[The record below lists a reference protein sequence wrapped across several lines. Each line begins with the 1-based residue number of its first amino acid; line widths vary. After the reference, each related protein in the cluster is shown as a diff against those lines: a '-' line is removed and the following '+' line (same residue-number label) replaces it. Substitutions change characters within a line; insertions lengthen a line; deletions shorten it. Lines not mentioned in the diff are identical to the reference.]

1 MSIFGIAKRGFGA
14 IMKGGKKSPTISSVK
29 PSIHKTKKAQKTSE
43 MKIQFNKQKS
53 RTLSDRK
60 MGKKEP
66 TLTEYANRKLTTR
79 ERNEASKKMFDDAN
93 GRTKK
98 AEGGAITPKDIN
110 KNGKTDDFE
119 RARAKGMAKG
129 MGKQFRDSK
138 ADGGRLMKT
147 LKEAAKKAKDKRA
160 SDRMK
165 NSRPDKKSGSST
177 SDIFKSYGKYDGKE
191 VELKDGGKATHK
203 TKDGR
208 TVKKGLYYYMNRAKK
223 RGTSKPGKGSVTDKA
238 LRDSAKTAKKD

>member
-1 MSIFGIAKRGFGA
+1 MGLGAALRGFGA
-14 IMKGGKKSPTISSVK
+14 IMKGGKRSPTISSVK
-29 PSIHKTKKAQKTSE
+29 PSVHKTKRAQKDAR
-43 MKIQFNKQKS
+43 MKEQFDKQKS

-60 MGKKEP
+60 MGKKKM

-98 AEGGAITPKDIN
+98 ADGGPITPRDIN
-110 KNGKTDDFE
+110 KNDKKDGFE
-119 RARAKGMAKG
+119 IARAKGMAKG
-129 MGKQFRDSK
+129 MGREFK
-138 ADGGRLMKT
+138 A
-147 LKEAAKKAKDKRA
+147 
-160 SDRMK
+160 
-165 NSRPDKKSGSST
+165 
-177 SDIFKSYGKYDGKE
+177 
-191 VELKDGGKATHK
+191 KDGGKATYK

>member
-1 MSIFGIAKRGFGA
+1 MGLGAALRGFGA
-14 IMKGGKKSPTISSVK
+14 IMKGGKRSPTISSVK
-29 PSIHKTKKAQKTSE
+29 PSVHKTKKAQKDAR
-43 MKIQFNKQKS
+43 MKEQFDKQKN

-60 MGKKEP
+60 MGKKKM

-98 AEGGAITPKDIN
+98 AEGGAITPRDIN

-129 MGKQFRDSK
+129 MGRQFRDSK
-138 ADGGRLMKT
+138 A
-147 LKEAAKKAKDKRA
+147 
-160 SDRMK
+160 
-165 NSRPDKKSGSST
+165 
-177 SDIFKSYGKYDGKE
+177 
-191 VELKDGGKATHK
+191 DGGKATHK

-238 LRDSAKTAKKD
+238 LKQSAKTAKKD

>member
-1 MSIFGIAKRGFGA
+1 MGIGAALRGFGA

-29 PSIHKTKKAQKTSE
+29 PSVHTTKKDQKTSE

-60 MGKKEP
+60 MGKKEM
-66 TLTEYANRKLTTR
+66 TLTEYANR
-79 ERNEASKKMFDDAN
+79 
-93 GRTKK
+93 RTKK
-98 AEGGAITPKDIN
+98 ADGGPITPRDIN

-129 MGKQFRDSK
+129 MGRQFRDSK
-138 ADGGRLMKT
+138 A
-147 LKEAAKKAKDKRA
+147 
-160 SDRMK
+160 
-165 NSRPDKKSGSST
+165 
-177 SDIFKSYGKYDGKE
+177 
-191 VELKDGGKATHK
+191 DGGKATHK

-238 LRDSAKTAKKD
+238 LKQSAKTAKKD

>member
-1 MSIFGIAKRGFGA
+1 MSKYFKAYNAVKNLI
-14 IMKGGKKSPTISSVK
+14 KGSNTSPTISSVK
-29 PSIHKTKKAQKTSE
+29 PSVHKTKKAQKTAV
-43 MKIQFNKQKS
+43 MKEQFDKQKN

-98 AEGGAITPKDIN
+98 AEGGAITPRDIN

-129 MGKQFRDSK
+129 MGRQFRDSK
-138 ADGGRLMKT
+138 A
-147 LKEAAKKAKDKRA
+147 
-160 SDRMK
+160 
-165 NSRPDKKSGSST
+165 
-177 SDIFKSYGKYDGKE
+177 
-191 VELKDGGKATHK
+191 DGGKATHK

-238 LRDSAKTAKKD
+238 LKQSAKTAKKD

>member
-1 MSIFGIAKRGFGA
+1 MSKYFKAYNAVKNLI
-14 IMKGGKKSPTISSVK
+14 KGGNTSPTISSVK

-98 AEGGAITPKDIN
+98 AEGGAITPRDIN

-129 MGKQFRDSK
+129 MGRQFRDSK
-138 ADGGRLMKT
+138 A
-147 LKEAAKKAKDKRA
+147 
-160 SDRMK
+160 
-165 NSRPDKKSGSST
+165 
-177 SDIFKSYGKYDGKE
+177 
-191 VELKDGGKATHK
+191 DGGKATHK

-238 LRDSAKTAKKD
+238 LKQSAKTAKKD

>member
-1 MSIFGIAKRGFGA
+1 MGLGAALRGFGA

-29 PSIHKTKKAQKTSE
+29 PSVHKTKKAQKDAR
-43 MKIQFNKQKS
+43 MKEQFDKQKN

-60 MGKKEP
+60 MGKKKM

-98 AEGGAITPKDIN
+98 ADGGPITPRDIN

-129 MGKQFRDSK
+129 MGRQFRDSK
-138 ADGGRLMKT
+138 A
-147 LKEAAKKAKDKRA
+147 
-160 SDRMK
+160 
-165 NSRPDKKSGSST
+165 
-177 SDIFKSYGKYDGKE
+177 
-191 VELKDGGKATHK
+191 DGGKATHK

-223 RGTSKPGKGSVTDKA
+223 KGTSKPGKGSVTDKA

>member
-1 MSIFGIAKRGFGA
+1 MGMGAALRGLGA

-29 PSIHKTKKAQKTSE
+29 PSVHKTKRNQKRAL
-43 MKIQFNKQKS
+43 MKEQFDKQKS
-53 RTLSDRK
+53 RIISDRNK
-60 MGKKEP
+60 KSAEAFDTSKGKDIEK
-66 TLTEYANRKLTTR
+66 
-79 ERNEASKKMFDDAN
+79 RNEASKKMFDDAK

-98 AEGGAITPKDIN
+98 ADGGPITPRDIN
-110 KNGKTDDFE
+110 KNGKTDGFE

-129 MGKQFRDSK
+129 MGRQFRDSK
-138 ADGGRLMKT
+138 
-147 LKEAAKKAKDKRA
+147 
-160 SDRMK
+160 
-165 NSRPDKKSGSST
+165 
-177 SDIFKSYGKYDGKE
+177 
-191 VELKDGGKATHK
+191 KDGGKATYK